1 MTEGLLMSCRRGK
14 GKEAK
19 NKKALRYKS
28 VLEAGQSHGRTEK
41 RAEAGLG
48 RPQGPS

>member
-14 GKEAK
+14 GREAR
-19 NKKALRYKS
+19 NKKALTYKS

-41 RAEAGLG
+41 GQKLG
-48 RPQGPS
+48 